1 MSEKTPMEQHLQTAM
16 YGTPKIN
23 PDEQRKYLGTFRERV
38 SLAMT
43 IAEVTNRDNIS
54 DFVAEI
60 TDHPNYQVIFNGHID
75 QADLAPYLKLVGQ
88 HNLKFTIREEA
99 IYGINDSDLGLVVAS
114 DQAINQSPITLRDK
128 YPTSSAETTSS
139 PTKTSWF
146 DKLLGR

>member
-54 DFVAEI
+54 DFVTEI

-75 QADLAPYLKLVGQ
+75 QADLAPYLKLV
-88 HNLKFTIREEA
+88 NTIS
-99 IYGINDSDLGLVVAS
+99 N
-114 DQAINQSPITLRDK
+114 SPFEKKPSTAL
-128 YPTSSAETTSS
+128 TTV
-139 PTKTSWF
+139 TW
-146 DKLLGR
+146 G

>member
-1 MSEKTPMEQHLQTAM
+1 
-16 YGTPKIN
+16 
-23 PDEQRKYLGTFRERV
+23 
-38 SLAMT
+38 MT

-54 DFVAEI
+54 DFVTEI

-128 YPTSSAETTSS
+128 YPASSAETTSS